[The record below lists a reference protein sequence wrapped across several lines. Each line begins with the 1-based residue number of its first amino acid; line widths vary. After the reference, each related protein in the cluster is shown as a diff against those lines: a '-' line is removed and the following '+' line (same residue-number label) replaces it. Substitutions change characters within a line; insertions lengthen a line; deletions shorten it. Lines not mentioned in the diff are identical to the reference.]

1 MSRFVSHWVDMMLLE
16 FGGTNDTPGQ
26 EDGMSSRRRGLLQP
40 SGIGGNA
47 EKEGI

>member
-1 MSRFVSHWVDMMLLE
+1 MSHSLSDKMDMMLLE

-26 EDGMSSRRRGLLQP
+26 EGGMSSRRRGLLQP